1 MLLGCIADDFTGAT
15 DLGSMLVRGG
25 LRTVQWLG
33 VPEEVP
39 SVENVDAVVISLKS
53 RSVPAHEAVRE
64 SLAGLATLQ
73 DAGAQRFFFKYCST
87 FDSTDEGNI
96 GPVAEALMHAL
107 GAKQTIFCPAFPE
120 NGRTVYQGH
129 LFVGERLLNESGME
143 NHPLNPMTDA
153 NLVRVLM
160 RQAKQ
165 RVGVVRH
172 QLVQQGA
179 ESIREELP
187 KLASAGVSL
196 IVADAIE
203 DEHLAAWA
211 EAVVDQPLVTGG
223 SAIGQ
228 QLAKVFAEREMFE
241 SQGVATSL
249 PSVQGKSAVLA
260 GSCSQATLRQV
271 QAFGEQRPVFVL
283 DAQRLAA
290 DKKLIDEAL
299 RWADERIDDGPV
311 LITSTATSTSVDAA
325 RKAVGNKVSSLV
337 EQAFAQLAS
346 ALVDRGV
353 RKLVVAGGETSG
365 AVLNSLGVRRLR
377 IGPEID
383 PGVPWTESLDE
394 PHLALALK
402 SGNFGDDDFFLC
414 ALEML
419 S

>member
-53 RSVPAHEAVRE
+53 RSVPAGEAVRE

-107 GAKQTIFCPAFPE
+107 EAKQTIFCPAFPE

-129 LFVGERLLNESGME
+129 LFVGDRLLNESGME

-153 NLVRVLM
+153 NLVRVLA
-160 RQAKQ
+160 RQTSQ
-165 RVGVVRH
+165 QVGVVRH
-172 QLVQQGA
+172 QLIQQGA
-179 ESIREELP
+179 ESIREELS
-187 KLASAGVSL
+187 KLASAGVAL

-203 DEHLAAWA
+203 DEHLTAWA

-223 SAIGQ
+223 SALGQ
-228 QLAKVFAEREMFE
+228 QLAKVFAERGMFE
-241 SQGVATSL
+241 SEGVATSL
-249 PSVQGKSAVLA
+249 PSVKGKSAVLA

-283 DAQRLAA
+283 DPQRLAA
-290 DKKLIDEAL
+290 EESLIDEAL
-299 RWADERIDDGPV
+299 RWAYERIDDGPV

-402 SGNFGDDDFFLC
+402 SGNFGDDDFFLR